1 MERETEPSSSRGD
14 REEEDVKIIEWEEF
28 DHELT
33 RLWSLSSALKLATEK
48 KQTLQRKLE
57 SLIQLAFE
65 AFIVSAESLRRIN
78 ELEEMRQRL
87 EAKKLMV
94 DKTSVNCKVTE
105 QDLKKKEDD
114 LSAEVRSLLVGG
126 TTLSIAKSKLQES
139 NCQLEGESGYAHLK
153 TVTNKLRKRQQYM
166 VSQVSFIYPLKIEA
180 GPSQDQ
186 ELESFP
192 GGSRLVGTKP
202 VSQGSVRILGL
213 PFSMAPFTKM
223 SFFTDK
229 KEVQKSATALG
240 YVAHAVS
247 LLALYLGVPIRY
259 PLRLGGSKTYIR
271 DYAPYIEP
279 SASDMSPVST
289 LSENAKFVEFPLFLD
304 GQDTTRAAYA
314 VFLLNKNIEQLL
326 NFVGE
331 SSLGP
336 RQMDPYLLRS
346 HTASVS
352 LTSSQDNTLWSV
364 DTTMVS
370 SSTTISASTASK
382 SRSLTPQRKITLKV
396 KTQQDGR
403 EDVYKIGYNAHMKK
417 LMDACCTKRNFEKD
431 TVRFIFGRKELKPRQ
446 TPAQLMMEEGD
457 IIDLVTE
464 QGGG

>member
-14 REEEDVKIIEWEEF
+14 REEDVKVIEWEEF
-28 DHELT
+28 DNELT

-48 KQTLQRKLE
+48 KMTLQPKLE
-57 SLIQLAFE
+57 SLIQ
-65 AFIVSAESLRRIN
+65 VSAESLRRTN

-94 DKTSVNCKVTE
+94 DKTSVTCKVTE

-247 LLALYLGVPIRY
+247 LLAPFFGVPIRY
-259 PLRLGGSKTYIR
+259 PLRLGGSKTYIL

-336 RQMDPYLLRS
+336 RQVLANL
-346 HTASVS
+346 
-352 LTSSQDNTLWSV
+352 
-364 DTTMVS
+364 
-370 SSTTISASTASK
+370 
-382 SRSLTPQRKITLKV
+382 
-396 KTQQDGR
+396 
-403 EDVYKIGYNAHMKK
+403 
-417 LMDACCTKRNFEKD
+417 
-431 TVRFIFGRKELKPRQ
+431 KELIR
-446 TPAQLMMEEGD
+446 
-457 IIDLVTE
+457 IIQSPDFIYS
-464 QGGG
+464 

>member
-1 MERETEPSSSRGD
+1 MERETEPSLSENSRRSD
-14 REEEDVKIIEWEEF
+14 REDVKIIEWEEF

-48 KQTLQRKLE
+48 KLSLQPKLE
-57 SLIQLAFE
+57 SLIQ
-65 AFIVSAESLRRIN
+65 VSTESLRRTN

-87 EAKKLMV
+87 EARKLLV
-94 DKTSVNCKVTE
+94 DKTSIACKVTE
-105 QDLKKKEDD
+105 QDVKKKEDN
-114 LSAEVRSLLVGG
+114 LSTEVRSLLVGG
-126 TTLSIAKSKLQES
+126 TTLSIAKSKLQS
-139 NCQLEGESGYAHLK
+139 NCQLEGENGYAHLK
-153 TVTNKLRKRQQYM
+153 IVTNKLRKRQQYM

-192 GGSRLVGTKP
+192 GTKP
-202 VSQGSVRILGL
+202 LSQGSVRILGL

-229 KEVQKSATALG
+229 KEVQKLATALG

-247 LLALYLGVPIRY
+247 LIAPYLRVPIRY

-279 SASDMSPVST
+279 SSSEMSLIST
-289 LSENAKFVEFPLFLD
+289 LDQNSKFVEFPLFLD

-331 SSLGP
+331 DSLGP
-336 RQMDPYLLRS
+336 RQVLANL
-346 HTASVS
+346 
-352 LTSSQDNTLWSV
+352 
-364 DTTMVS
+364 
-370 SSTTISASTASK
+370 
-382 SRSLTPQRKITLKV
+382 
-396 KTQQDGR
+396 
-403 EDVYKIGYNAHMKK
+403 
-417 LMDACCTKRNFEKD
+417 
-431 TVRFIFGRKELKPRQ
+431 KELIR
-446 TPAQLMMEEGD
+446 
-457 IIDLVTE
+457 IIQSPDYIDSL
-464 QGGG
+464 

>member
-14 REEEDVKIIEWEEF
+14 REEDVKVIEWEEF
-28 DHELT
+28 DNELT

-48 KQTLQRKLE
+48 KMTLQPKLE
-57 SLIQLAFE
+57 SLIQ
-65 AFIVSAESLRRIN
+65 VSAESLRRTN

-94 DKTSVNCKVTE
+94 DKTSVTCKVTE

-247 LLALYLGVPIRY
+247 LLAPFFGVPIRY
-259 PLRLGGSKTYIR
+259 PLRLGGSKTYIL

-314 VFLLNKNIEQLL
+314 VFLLNK
-326 NFVGE
+326 
-331 SSLGP
+331 
-336 RQMDPYLLRS
+336 
-346 HTASVS
+346 
-352 LTSSQDNTLWSV
+352 
-364 DTTMVS
+364 
-370 SSTTISASTASK
+370 
-382 SRSLTPQRKITLKV
+382 
-396 KTQQDGR
+396 DGR

>member
-57 SLIQLAFE
+57 SLIQ
-65 AFIVSAESLRRIN
+65 VSAESLRRIN

-114 LSAEVRSLLVGG
+114 LSEEVRSLLVGG
-126 TTLSIAKSKLQES
+126 TTLSIAKNKLQES
-139 NCQLEGESGYAHLK
+139 NCQLEGESGYSHLK

-213 PFSMAPFTKM
+213 PFSMTPFTKM

-247 LLALYLGVPIRY
+247 LLAPYLGVPIRY

-279 SASDMSPVST
+279 SASDMSPIST

-314 VFLLNKNIEQLL
+314 IFLLNKNTEQLL

-336 RQMDPYLLRS
+336 RQVLANL
-346 HTASVS
+346 
-352 LTSSQDNTLWSV
+352 
-364 DTTMVS
+364 
-370 SSTTISASTASK
+370 
-382 SRSLTPQRKITLKV
+382 
-396 KTQQDGR
+396 
-403 EDVYKIGYNAHMKK
+403 
-417 LMDACCTKRNFEKD
+417 
-431 TVRFIFGRKELKPRQ
+431 KELIR
-446 TPAQLMMEEGD
+446 
-457 IIDLVTE
+457 IIQSPDYIYS
-464 QGGG
+464 